1 MAKTTH
7 LLNDIQIKSWIA
19 RGAPLARSDGD
30 GLTFTLSGAGTASWV
45 LRYRVGSRR
54 REVTIGNYPDITLS
68 LAREKARAMRVA
80 IDGGQDPAS
89 NKAESK
95 SRAATAWVFRELVT
109 DDRPKVLIQPRYAA
123 SAIKGK
129 NYDLNNVVIPK
140 LGARRVDQITPA
152 DIVWMIESA
161 KRGWSAS
168 KRVLTTASM
177 VFDHAI
183 GRSIIAANPCT
194 GVKLHAIKGPQPPV
208 RQRLMLTEDELQRL
222 LPEIELIGSEN
233 AYAFLILMATC
244 VRGIELARARKE
256 HIDLERGTWWV
267 PDEATKT
274 RRGFL
279 VPLVPAVVDWFQA
292 LVDLSGDSDY
302 LLPARQE
309 RRRRNVGGDTHV
321 GATTLWAALRRA
333 FDRQDIDIRRF
344 TPHDTRSTA
353 KGHLRNMGVS
363 REISE
368 LALNHVLRG
377 MEGVYDVREEIPE
390 RRLALTIWADF
401 LVRCKEGDPPPTLQT
416 SNIVPFKRVARQ
428 RHRCTPVPQPE

>member
-80 IDGGQDPAS
+80 IDGGQDPAA

-95 SRAATAWVFRELVT
+95 SRAATAWVLSELVK
-109 DDRPKVLIQPRYAA
+109 DYRAKVLMQPRYSA

-168 KRVLTTASM
+168 KRELTKEYM
-177 VFDHAI
+177 VYDHAI

-208 RQRLMLTEDELQRL
+208 RQRLMLTEDELRRL

-279 VPLVPAVVDWFQA
+279 VPLVPAVAHWFQS

-344 TPHDTRSTA
+344 TPHDCRSTA

-368 LALNHVLRG
+368 VALNHVLRG
-377 MEGVYDVREEIPE
+377 MEGIYDVREEIPE
-390 RRLALTIWADF
+390 RRKALKVWADF
-401 LVRCKEGDPPPTLQT
+401 LVQCKEGGPTPASSK
-416 SNIVPFKRVARQ
+416 SNVVPFKRIA
-428 RHRCTPVPQPE
+428 

>member
-80 IDGGQDPAS
+80 IDGGQDPAA

-95 SRAATAWVFRELVT
+95 SRAATAWVLSELVK
-109 DDRPKVLIQPRYAA
+109 DYRAKVLMQPRYSA

-353 KGHLRNMGVS
+353 KGHL
-363 REISE
+363 
-368 LALNHVLRG
+368 
-377 MEGVYDVREEIPE
+377 
-390 RRLALTIWADF
+390 
-401 LVRCKEGDPPPTLQT
+401 C
-416 SNIVPFKRVARQ
+416 
-428 RHRCTPVPQPE
+428 

>member
-1 MAKTTH
+1 
-7 LLNDIQIKSWIA
+7 
-19 RGAPLARSDGD
+19 
-30 GLTFTLSGAGTASWV
+30 
-45 LRYRVGSRR
+45 
-54 REVTIGNYPDITLS
+54 
-68 LAREKARAMRVA
+68 
-80 IDGGQDPAS
+80 
-89 NKAESK
+89 
-95 SRAATAWVFRELVT
+95 
-109 DDRPKVLIQPRYAA
+109 
-123 SAIKGK
+123 
-129 NYDLNNVVIPK
+129 
-140 LGARRVDQITPA
+140 
-152 DIVWMIESA
+152 
-161 KRGWSAS
+161 
-168 KRVLTTASM
+168 
-177 VFDHAI
+177 
-183 GRSIIAANPCT
+183 
-194 GVKLHAIKGPQPPV
+194 
-208 RQRLMLTEDELQRL
+208 MLTEDELRRL

-279 VPLVPAVVDWFQA
+279 VPLVPAVAHWFQS

-344 TPHDTRSTA
+344 TPHDCRSTA

-368 LALNHVLRG
+368 VALNHVLRG
-377 MEGVYDVREEIPE
+377 MEGIYDVREEIPE
-390 RRLALTIWADF
+390 RRKALKVWADF
-401 LVRCKEGDPPPTLQT
+401 LVQCKEGGPTPASSK
-416 SNIVPFKRVARQ
+416 SNVVPFKRIA
-428 RHRCTPVPQPE
+428 